1 MTPRPRKKFFFG
13 NFEKLFQIGLSTRL
27 EHKKIRTSFSNIRTF
42 IILNIF
48 FLIRFFCPPPCV
60 YLTGNNTWKTNQKNM
75 FSSHNHKSFA
85 TDSGKHGSGVG
96 GGGGQESNVCTF
108 IGISNSEREMQPL
121 LFDNKN
127 FAAAKT
133 MFISDS
139 DKRKHFKLVL
149 RAYYKNGVEI
159 GSFFS
164 NSIKVISKPSKKKQ
178 SVKNSDRKSGLFS
191 RS

>member
-1 MTPRPRKKFFFG
+1 MPAAGSATPNNLSRSGVTFNLSIMRKYLKEQRDQTVSIVHAKVAQKSYG
-13 NFEKLFQIGLSTRL
+13 NEK
-27 EHKKIRTSFSNIRTF
+27 
-42 IILNIF
+42 
-48 FLIRFFCPPPCV
+48 RFFCPPPCV

-75 FSSHNHKSFA
+75 FSSHNHKNFA
-85 TDSGKHGSGVG
+85 TDNSTKSS
-96 GGGGQESNVCTF
+96 QESNVCTF

-139 DKRKHFKLVL
+139 DKRKHFKLLL
-149 RAYYKNGVEI
+149 RAYYKNGIEI

-178 SVKNSDRKSGLFS
+178 SVKNSDRELNVFFN
-191 RS
+191 

>member
-1 MTPRPRKKFFFG
+1 
-13 NFEKLFQIGLSTRL
+13 
-27 EHKKIRTSFSNIRTF
+27 
-42 IILNIF
+42 
-48 FLIRFFCPPPCV
+48 
-60 YLTGNNTWKTNQKNM
+60 M
-75 FSSHNHKSFA
+75 FSSHNHKNFS
-85 TDSGKHGSGVG
+85 TDTGGKNGSNANSAA
-96 GGGGQESNVCTF
+96 QESNVCTF

-139 DKRKHFKLVL
+139 DKRKHFKLLL

-178 SVKNSDRKSGLFS
+178 SVKNSDRA
-191 RS
+191 